1 MTNTTHLES
10 IATND
15 LVKATGGCHKG
26 AQAQASAQAA
36 CPGCTN
42 TSSSTSSS
50 SFVFMQA
57 PQAAP
62 PPPPPQQQVAARSHS
77 ATDVKVSYG

>member
-1 MTNTTHLES
+1 MKNHHFES
-10 IATND
+10 IATIE
-15 LVKATGGCHKG
+15 LLKATGGCHKG
-26 AQAQASAQAA
+26 GGAQAQVAQAA
-36 CPGCTN
+36 CPGCN
-42 TSSSTSSS
+42 SSSSSTSSS

-57 PQAAP
+57 PPAQ